1 MDLNSDLAGDLPP
14 EYFFIGLT
22 TLASHVF
29 YANCQ
34 LSFFSGQYECRMT
47 DTSQTLKYVARQ
59 RSDGEIIA
67 QTTPFITVTPITIKV
82 GCEVGKNVS
91 LNCAINSP
99 YVVQF
104 KDIPEA
110 GKHEKSTQ
118 TIVRCCLP
126 HMNVVLIKLFTY
138 IHMFSVPGMCCI
150 FYVQVKVSASA
161 IRFQF
166 PAVKA

>member
-1 MDLNSDLAGDLPP
+1 MDLNSDLAGDCHLMLISQNI
-14 EYFFIGLT
+14 FFIGLT
-22 TLASHVF
+22 TLTSHVF
-29 YANCQ
+29 YVNCQ

-104 KDIPEA
+104 KGIPEA
-110 GKHEKSTQ
+110 GKHETKQ
-118 TIVRCCLP
+118 AP
-126 HMNVVLIKLFTY
+126 K
-138 IHMFSVPGMCCI
+138 
-150 FYVQVKVSASA
+150 Q
-161 IRFQF
+161 
-166 PAVKA
+166 